1 MSGNSVEQIKGR
13 LSIVDVVGSYIKLEK
28 AGGNFRAACPFHA
41 ERTPSFFVS
50 PVRDSYHCFG
60 CNRGGDIFSF
70 VEEIEGLDFKGA
82 LKVLADKAGVTLLEV
97 NPALR
102 SEKEQLHGLL
112 EEATKLFQFNLIKN
126 KEALSYLYG
135 RGVTADTLKQF
146 RIGFAPGSWT
156 FVRDALLGK
165 GFTEEEIQ
173 KAGLIIKSPKG
184 YYDRFRSRIM
194 FPLADSAGRIVGF
207 SGRIFGDEESKM
219 GKYINSP
226 ETILFSKSQLLYG
239 YDKAKSEIRKQN
251 TCILVEGQMDL
262 LMAHQAGFSN
272 TVAVSGTALT
282 DSHLRTIKRLANTLV
297 IAFDADVAGNS
308 ASGKG
313 ALLGMS
319 LGMEVKVVPMPQGLD
334 PADVI
339 AKDVELWKKNL
350 KEAKHIVHF
359 YLEILGEK
367 HLESR
372 EFRVA
377 VGKLVLPFIKH
388 MGNKI
393 EQAHFVEEVAQ
404 RLNIPQEPIW
414 AELEKMPLSLGNEIE
429 KEENPPLLK
438 EVPHSRKDIIEQ
450 QIMSILFWQK
460 SLKEPAVSVLDL
472 EKRLES
478 VVGSEC
484 MEELRRVPAD
494 EKRERVFEVEIYFE
508 GERDVGRELG
518 ELFVQLEKEAA
529 QNAFT
534 TAMGELKEA
543 EGSGDKTR
551 VSELLQ
557 KCQELAKQIKWG

>member
-28 AGGNFRAACPFHA
+28 AGGNFRAVCPFHA

-70 VEEIEGLDFKGA
+70 VEEIEGIDFKGA

-102 SEKEQLHGLL
+102 SEKEQLYEIL
-112 EEATKLFQFNLIKN
+112 EEATKLFQWNLIKN

-146 RIGFAPGSWT
+146 RIGFAPESWS
-156 FVRDALLGK
+156 FVRDALAAK
-165 GFTEEEIQ
+165 GFKEQEME
-173 KAGLIIKSPKG
+173 KAGLVIKSPKG

-194 FPLADSAGRIVGF
+194 FPLADSAGRVVGF
-207 SGRIFGDEESKM
+207 SGRIFGDEENKM

-251 TCILVEGQMDL
+251 ACILVEGQMDL

-282 DSHLRTIKRLANTLV
+282 DSHVRMIKRMANTLI
-297 IAFDADVAGNS
+297 IAFDADPAGNS

-313 ALLGMS
+313 ALTGMS
-319 LGMEVKVVPMPQGLD
+319 LGMDVKVVPMPQGLD

-339 AKDVELWKKNL
+339 AKNLDLWKKNL

-359 YLEILGEK
+359 YLDILEEK

-372 EFRVA
+372 EFRIA
-377 VGKLVLPFIKH
+377 VGKLVLPFIKQ

-393 EQAHFVEEVAQ
+393 EQAHFVEEVAK
-404 RLNIPQEPIW
+404 RLSIPQEPIW
-414 AELEKMPLSLGNEIE
+414 AELEKMPLPSASGDL
-429 KEENPPLLK
+429 KEEVEPILK
-438 EVPHSRKDIIEQ
+438 EIPRGRKDIIEQ
-450 QIMSILFWQK
+450 QIMSILFWQE
-460 SLKEPAVSVLDL
+460 SLKKPAISIGNQEKHL
-472 EKRLES
+472 ED
-478 VVGSEC
+478 VVGRQR
-484 MEELRRVPAD
+484 MEKLRQVSAD

-508 GERDVGRELG
+508 GERDVGHELG
-518 ELFVQLEKEAA
+518 ELFTQLEKEAA
-529 QNAFT
+529 RNAFAV
-534 TAMGELKEA
+534 AMGELKEA
-543 EGSGDKTR
+543 EESGDTTR
-551 VSELLQ
+551 VSKLLQ

>member
-28 AGGNFRAACPFHA
+28 AGGNFRAVCPFHA

-102 SEKEQLHGLL
+102 SEKEALYGLL
-112 EEATKLFQFNLIKN
+112 EEATKLFQWDLTKN
-126 KEALSYLYG
+126 KEALAYLYG
-135 RGVTADTLKQF
+135 RGVVTETLKQF

-156 FVRDALLGK
+156 FVRDALLSK
-165 GFTEEEIQ
+165 GFKEQEIE

-194 FPLADSAGRIVGF
+194 FPLADSAGRVVGF

-297 IAFDADVAGNS
+297 IAFDADPAGNS

-313 ALLGMS
+313 ALTGMS
-319 LGMEVKVVPMPQGLD
+319 LGMDVKVVPMPQGLD

-339 AKDVELWKKNL
+339 AKSPDLWKKNL

-359 YLEILGEK
+359 YLDLLQETYPDP
-367 HLESR
+367 R

-377 VGKLVLPFIKH
+377 VGKIVLPFITH

-393 EQAHFVEEVAQ
+393 EQAHFVEEVAK
-404 RLNIPQEPIW
+404 RLNIPQEPIF
-414 AELEKMPLSLGNEIE
+414 AELEKMPVPLPNEAQRE
-429 KEENPPLLK
+429 EDLPMRKEIPR
-438 EVPHSRKDIIEQ
+438 SRKDIIEQ
-450 QIMSILFWQK
+450 QIMSILFWQE
-460 SLKEPAVSVLDL
+460 SVTERAIAVADQ

-478 VVGSEC
+478 IVGSEGV
-484 MEELRRVPAD
+484 EKLKGVSPD

-508 GERDVGRELG
+508 GEKDVGHELG
-518 ELFVQLEKEAA
+518 ELFLQLEKEAA
-529 QNAFT
+529 RNAFAA
-534 TAMGELKEA
+534 AMDELKEA
-543 EGSGDKTR
+543 ERSGDKAR
-551 VSELLQ
+551 SSELLR

>member
-28 AGGNFRAACPFHA
+28 AGGNFRAVCPFHA

-70 VEEIEGLDFKGA
+70 VEEIEGIDFKGA

-102 SEKEQLHGLL
+102 SEKEQLYEIL
-112 EEATKLFQFNLIKN
+112 EEATKLFQWNLIKN

-146 RIGFAPGSWT
+146 RIGFAPESWS
-156 FVRDALLGK
+156 FVRDALAAK
-165 GFTEEEIQ
+165 GFKEQEME
-173 KAGLIIKSPKG
+173 KAGLVIKSPKG

-194 FPLADSAGRIVGF
+194 FPLADSAGRVVGF
-207 SGRIFGDEESKM
+207 SGRIFGDEENKM

-251 TCILVEGQMDL
+251 ACILVEGQMDL

-282 DSHLRTIKRLANTLV
+282 DSHVRMIKRMANTLI
-297 IAFDADVAGNS
+297 IAFDADPAGNS

-313 ALLGMS
+313 ALTGMS
-319 LGMEVKVVPMPQGLD
+319 LGMDVKVVPMPQGLD

-339 AKDVELWKKNL
+339 AKNLDLWKKNL

-359 YLEILGEK
+359 YLDILEEK

-372 EFRVA
+372 EFRIA
-377 VGKLVLPFIKH
+377 VGKLVLPFIKQ

-393 EQAHFVEEVAQ
+393 EQAHFVEEVAK
-404 RLNIPQEPIW
+404 RLSIPQEPIW
-414 AELEKMPLSLGNEIE
+414 AELEKMPIPSAGGVS
-429 KEENPPLLK
+429 KEEVEPILK
-438 EVPHSRKDIIEQ
+438 EIPRGRKDIIEQ
-450 QIMSILFWQK
+450 QIMSILFWQE
-460 SLKEPAVSVLDL
+460 SLKKPAISIGNQEKHL
-472 EKRLES
+472 ED
-478 VVGSEC
+478 VVGRQR
-484 MEELRRVPAD
+484 MEKLRQVSAD

-508 GERDVGRELG
+508 GERDVGHELG
-518 ELFVQLEKEAA
+518 ELFTQLEKEAA
-529 QNAFT
+529 RDAFAV
-534 TAMGELKEA
+534 AMGELKEA
-543 EGSGDKTR
+543 EESGDTTR
-551 VSELLQ
+551 VSKLLQ

>member
-28 AGGNFRAACPFHA
+28 AGGNFRAVCPFHA

-70 VEEIEGLDFKGA
+70 VEEIEGIDFKGA

-102 SEKEQLHGLL
+102 SEKEQLYEIL
-112 EEATKLFQFNLIKN
+112 EEATKLFQWNLIKN

-146 RIGFAPGSWT
+146 RIGFAPESWS
-156 FVRDALLGK
+156 FVRDALAAK
-165 GFTEEEIQ
+165 GFKEQEME

-194 FPLADSAGRIVGF
+194 FPLADSAGRVVGF
-207 SGRIFGDEESKM
+207 SGRIFGDEENKM

-251 TCILVEGQMDL
+251 ACILVEGQMDL
-262 LMAHQAGFSN
+262 LMAHQVGFPN

-282 DSHLRTIKRLANTLV
+282 DSHVRMIKRLANTLI
-297 IAFDADVAGNS
+297 IAFDADPAGNS

-313 ALLGMS
+313 ALTGMS
-319 LGMEVKVVPMPQGLD
+319 LGMDVKVVPMPQGLD

-339 AKDVELWKKNL
+339 AKNLDLWKKNL

-359 YLEILGEK
+359 YLDVLEEK

-377 VGKLVLPFIKH
+377 VGKLVLPFIKQ

-393 EQAHFVEEVAQ
+393 EQAHFVEEVAK
-404 RLNIPQEPIW
+404 RLSIPQEPIW
-414 AELEKMPLSLGNEIE
+414 AELEKMPIPSAGGVL
-429 KEENPPLLK
+429 KEEVEPILK
-438 EVPHSRKDIIEQ
+438 EIPRGRKDIIEQ
-450 QIMSILFWQK
+450 QIMSILFWQE
-460 SLKEPAVSVLDL
+460 SLKKPAISIGNQEKHL
-472 EKRLES
+472 ED
-478 VVGSEC
+478 VVGRQR
-484 MEELRRVPAD
+484 MEKLRQVSAD

-508 GERDVGRELG
+508 GERDVGHELG
-518 ELFVQLEKEAA
+518 ELFTQLEKEAA
-529 QNAFT
+529 RNAFAV
-534 TAMGELKEA
+534 AMGELKEA
-543 EGSGDKTR
+543 EESGDTTR
-551 VSELLQ
+551 VSKLLQ

>member
-82 LKVLADKAGVTLLEV
+82 LKVLADKAGISLEEV

-102 SEKEQLHGLL
+102 SEKEQLYGLL
-112 EEATKLFQFNLIKN
+112 EEATKLFQLDLIKN

-135 RGVTADTLKQF
+135 RGVSAETLKQF
-146 RIGFAPGSWT
+146 RIGFAPQSWT
-156 FVRDALLGK
+156 FVRDALSNK
-165 GFTEEEIQ
+165 GFTEQEIQ

-194 FPLADSAGRIVGF
+194 FPLADSAGRVVGF

-297 IAFDADVAGNS
+297 IAFDADPAGNS

-319 LGMEVKVVPMPQGLD
+319 LGMDVKVVPMPQGLD

-339 AKDVELWKKNL
+339 AKDLELWKKNL

-367 HLESR
+367 YPDPR

-393 EQAHFVEEVAQ
+393 EQAHFIEEVAK
-404 RLNIPQEPIW
+404 RLHIPEEPIW
-414 AELEKMPLSLGNEIE
+414 AELEKIPLSLGNEIE
-429 KEENPPLLK
+429 KEENPPLFK

-460 SLKEPAVSVLDL
+460 SLQEPSVSVLDL
-472 EKRLES
+472 EKRLEGI
-478 VVGSEC
+478 VGSEH
-484 MEELRRVPAD
+484 MEKLRQVPAD

-508 GERDVGRELG
+508 GERDVGHELG

-534 TAMGELKEA
+534 TAMEELKEA

-551 VSELLQ
+551 VSELLRKIQ
-557 KCQELAKQIKWG
+557 LLAKQIKWG

>member
-28 AGGNFRAACPFHA
+28 AGGNFRAVCPFHA

-70 VEEIEGLDFKGA
+70 VEEIEGIDFKGA

-102 SEKEQLHGLL
+102 SEKEQLYEIL
-112 EEATKLFQFNLIKN
+112 EEATKLFQWNLIKN

-146 RIGFAPGSWT
+146 RIGFAPESWS
-156 FVRDALLGK
+156 FVRDALAAK
-165 GFTEEEIQ
+165 GFKEQEME
-173 KAGLIIKSPKG
+173 KAGLVIKSPKG

-194 FPLADSAGRIVGF
+194 FPLADSAGRVVGF
-207 SGRIFGDEESKM
+207 SGRIFGDEENKM

-251 TCILVEGQMDL
+251 ACILVEGQMDL

-282 DSHLRTIKRLANTLV
+282 DSHVRMIKRMANTLI
-297 IAFDADVAGNS
+297 IAFDADPAGNS

-313 ALLGMS
+313 ALTGMS
-319 LGMEVKVVPMPQGLD
+319 LGMDVKVVPMPQGLD

-339 AKDVELWKKNL
+339 AKNLDLWKKNL

-359 YLEILGEK
+359 YLDILEEK

-372 EFRVA
+372 EFRIA
-377 VGKLVLPFIKH
+377 VGKLVLPFIKQ

-393 EQAHFVEEVAQ
+393 EQAHFVEEVAK
-404 RLNIPQEPIW
+404 RLSIPQEPIW
-414 AELEKMPLSLGNEIE
+414 VELEKMPLPSASGDL
-429 KEENPPLLK
+429 KEEVEPILK
-438 EVPHSRKDIIEQ
+438 EIPRGRKDIIEQ
-450 QIMSILFWQK
+450 QIMSILFWQE
-460 SLKEPAVSVLDL
+460 SLKKPAISIGDQEKHL
-472 EKRLES
+472 ED
-478 VVGSEC
+478 VVGSER
-484 MEELRRVPAD
+484 MEKLRQVSAD

-508 GERDVGRELG
+508 GEKDVGHELG
-518 ELFVQLEKEAA
+518 ELFTQLEKEAA
-529 QNAFT
+529 RDAFAV
-534 TAMGELKEA
+534 AMGELKEA
-543 EGSGDKTR
+543 EESGDTTR
-551 VSELLQ
+551 VSKLLQ

>member
-28 AGGNFRAACPFHA
+28 AGGNFRAVCPFHA

-70 VEEIEGLDFKGA
+70 VEEIEGIDFKGA

-102 SEKEQLHGLL
+102 SEKEQLYEIL
-112 EEATKLFQFNLIKN
+112 EEATKLFQWNLIKN

-146 RIGFAPGSWT
+146 RIGFAPESWS
-156 FVRDALLGK
+156 FVRDALAAK
-165 GFTEEEIQ
+165 GFKEQEME
-173 KAGLIIKSPKG
+173 KAGLVIKSPKG

-194 FPLADSAGRIVGF
+194 FPLADSAGRVVGF
-207 SGRIFGDEESKM
+207 SGRIFGDEENKM

-251 TCILVEGQMDL
+251 ACILVEGQMDL

-282 DSHLRTIKRLANTLV
+282 DSHVRMIKRMANTLI
-297 IAFDADVAGNS
+297 IAFDADPAGNS

-313 ALLGMS
+313 ALTGMS
-319 LGMEVKVVPMPQGLD
+319 LGMDVKVVPMPQGLD

-339 AKDVELWKKNL
+339 AKSPDLWKKNL

-359 YLEILGEK
+359 YLDVLEEK

-372 EFRVA
+372 EFRIA
-377 VGKLVLPFIKH
+377 VGKLVLPFIKQ

-393 EQAHFVEEVAQ
+393 EQAHFVEEVAK
-404 RLNIPQEPIW
+404 RLSIPQEPIW
-414 AELEKMPLSLGNEIE
+414 AELEKMPIPSAGGVL
-429 KEENPPLLK
+429 KEEVEPILK
-438 EVPHSRKDIIEQ
+438 EIPRGRKDIIEQ
-450 QIMSILFWQK
+450 QIMSILFWQE
-460 SLKEPAVSVLDL
+460 SLKKPAISIGDQEKHL
-472 EKRLES
+472 ED
-478 VVGSEC
+478 VVGSER
-484 MEELRRVPAD
+484 MEKLRQVSAD

-508 GERDVGRELG
+508 GERDVGHELG
-518 ELFVQLEKEAA
+518 ELFTQLEKEAA
-529 QNAFT
+529 RNAFAV
-534 TAMGELKEA
+534 AMGELKEA
-543 EGSGDKTR
+543 ESSGDTTR
-551 VSELLQ
+551 VSKLLQ